1 MPKDNPFP
9 AAVLLTERYQGHG
22 PTVPPQVNSV
32 VEHLLNHRS
41 VRAYLP
47 DALPEGAL
55 ETALVAAQSAASSS
69 NLQVWSVI
77 AVEDKERKARLAA
90 VTGNQKHILDAPL
103 LLVWL
108 ADLSRLGRIA
118 EARGLGSEGL
128 DYTEMLLVGV
138 VDAALAAQNAVV
150 ALESLG
156 LGTVYIG
163 ALRNDITT
171 VAKELGL
178 PPHVMPV
185 FGLVVGKPDP
195 ARPTAIKPRLP
206 VSTIL
211 SHEQYSS
218 ANEAEAVEAYDALFK
233 DFQRSQSLPEEGWVA
248 RSAERVGTP
257 KALTGRHVMKEAI
270 IGLGFKLK

>member
-77 AVEDKERKARLAA
+77 AVKDKERKARLAA

-206 VSTIL
+206 LNTIL